1 MGSKRGLAREGDILV
16 AQVPEVRLIQNV
28 GLPVVQIRKSDKRNE
43 AENVL
48 KTKDWKLELL

>member
-1 MGSKRGLAREGDILV
+1 VGSKRGLAREGDILV

-28 GLPVVQIRKSDKRNE
+28 GLPVVQISKSDKRNE
-43 AENVL
+43 AENIL

>member
-1 MGSKRGLAREGDILV
+1 VGSKRGLAREGDILV